1 MIKLLEILTI
11 ILTASGIIHSQNTLQ
26 FTILDSTTHSPIPYV
41 IILSEKSIFYT
52 DSLGKLRL
60 KEESIKGKNIEIHCL
75 GYESKLLTYE
85 IDLNEKIF
93 LKPKI
98 NLLSELAVSSKAR
111 KIKIGDI
118 KNNES
123 GTTDRH
129 GDLTAMF
136 FNKPNENTFFIDK
149 LFIPYCIKGKS
160 VKTKLRIH
168 ILSVGEDKAPD
179 KELLNQNI
187 ILTPL
192 KKKGILEVNIESSNI
207 VFPKEGIFVGIEWL
221 YPEDTRMK
229 TDGTVYENDL
239 FVSADFKQ
247 KDAII
252 YRKSFVYTK
261 NKWIINR
268 PEPEKYKHSL
278 NIGLELTE
286 KY

>member
-1 MIKLLEILTI
+1 MTKLLKILTI

-52 DSLGKLRL
+52 DSLGKLSL
-60 KEESIKGKNIEIHCL
+60 EEESIKGKSIEIHCL
-75 GYESKLLTYE
+75 GYESKLLTYG
-85 IDLNEKIF
+85 IDLKEKIL

-111 KIKIGDI
+111 KLNIGNA
-118 KNNES
+118 KNNQS
-123 GTTDRH
+123 GVTDRH
-129 GDLTAMF
+129 GDLMAMF
-136 FNKPNENTFFIDK
+136 FSKPNENTFFIDK
-149 LFIPYCIKGKS
+149 LFIPYNIKGKN

-239 FVSADFKQ
+239 FVSADFKE
-247 KDAII
+247 KNAVI

-261 NKWIINR
+261 NKWIIHKQ
-268 PEPEKYKHSL
+268 EADEYKHSL